1 MKERVLFHLSHID
14 LDGYTCQL
22 LTSYLFEKR
31 NYYNSNY
38 GREIIV
44 RLEQI
49 IDDIKKLPQQ
59 SKVFVLLTDLNLTIQ
74 EANFLEEIIDE
85 LLDEYSYDI
94 ELKLLDHH
102 ITGEGASE
110 TFRWYYLDS
119 TKSATAITFEF
130 LEKKI
135 GFEEDLKIK
144 LTKFTKSVNALDIWL
159 QDEVQEFEYGK
170 VLMKLISSAR
180 ELNKLL
186 FPKEDTKYKLQL
198 LKDAMDIY
206 NREDIPEDKKHI
218 YLDDQIHFMKKRFFR
233 RKKDDTLD
241 NMLTDYIVNLL
252 TKNRKN
258 MTVTYKGYKGLLS
271 SMIGNISLVGN
282 GFLLKNP
289 NYDFFIDVSG
299 RGNVSIRA
307 NGKVDVSI
315 MAQEL
320 GSGGGHVNASGGRIK
335 GHRDSYLY
343 SVILE
348 SVQSI
353 MTEREYLET
362 TLPNKKETKEDEK
375 EPDNSF
381 SNKIDLS
388 MFKR

>member
-1 MKERVLFHLSHID
+1 
-14 LDGYTCQL
+14 
-22 LTSYLFEKR
+22 
-31 NYYNSNY
+31 
-38 GREIIV
+38 
-44 RLEQI
+44 
-49 IDDIKKLPQQ
+49 
-59 SKVFVLLTDLNLTIQ
+59 
-74 EANFLEEIIDE
+74 
-85 LLDEYSYDI
+85 
-94 ELKLLDHH
+94 
-102 ITGEGASE
+102 
-110 TFRWYYLDS
+110 
-119 TKSATAITFEF
+119 
-130 LEKKI
+130 
-135 GFEEDLKIK
+135 
-144 LTKFTKSVNALDIWL
+144 
-159 QDEVQEFEYGK
+159 
-170 VLMKLISSAR
+170 
-180 ELNKLL
+180 
-186 FPKEDTKYKLQL
+186 
-198 LKDAMDIY
+198 MDIY
-206 NREDIPEDKKHI
+206 SREDIPEDKKHI

-289 NYDFFIDVSG
+289 DYDFFIDVSG

-307 NGKVDVSI
+307 NGKVNVSI

-362 TLPNKKETKEDEK
+362 TLPNKKETREDEK

>member
-1 MKERVLFHLSHID
+1 MKERALFHLSHID

-22 LTSYLFEKR
+22 LTSYLFENR

-44 RLEQI
+44 RLKKIME
-49 IDDIKKLPQQ
+49 DIKQLPQQ
-59 SKVFVLLTDLNLTIQ
+59 SKVFILITDLNLTVE
-74 EANFLEEIIDE
+74 EANFLEEIIEE

-110 TFRWYYLDS
+110 TFSWYYLDS

-130 LEKKI
+130 LEKEI
-135 GFEEDLKIK
+135 SFEEELKTK

-186 FPKEDTKYKLQL
+186 FSKEDTKYKLQL

-218 YLDDQIHFMKKRFFR
+218 YLDDQIHFMKKQFFR

-252 TKNRKN
+252 TRNRKN

-343 SVILE
+343 LNILE

-362 TLPNKKETKEDEK
+362 TLANKKETEEDQK
-375 EPDNSF
+375 KTDNSF

-388 MFKR
+388 MFKK